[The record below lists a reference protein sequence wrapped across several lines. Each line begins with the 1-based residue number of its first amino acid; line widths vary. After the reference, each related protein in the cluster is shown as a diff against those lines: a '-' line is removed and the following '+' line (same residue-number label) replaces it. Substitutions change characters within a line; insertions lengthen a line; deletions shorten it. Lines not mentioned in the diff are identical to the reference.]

1 MVYCKDTR
9 RKGFIKG
16 TFSYFGKDTRVRLE
30 ISLQFSR
37 LKSKYEMEPGAED
50 TLKSDSDHQR
60 QNLFVSASQSD
71 HILAMGLVLFLL
83 F

>member
-16 TFSYFGKDTRVRLE
+16 TVSYFGKDTRVRLE

-50 TLKSDSDHQR
+50 TLKSDPDHQR